1 MKAKYSHP
9 FDYLS
14 FEKCRNK
21 TMGFGLRRKASFKF
35 VSKAVNSLGA
45 GSGLEL
51 ILNVLSK
58 GQMTQSIT
66 DM

>member
-1 MKAKYSHP
+1 
-9 FDYLS
+9 
-14 FEKCRNK
+14 
-21 TMGFGLRRKASFKF
+21 MGFGLRRKASFKF